1 MSQWTFQN
9 KKIDVLPEGCEA
21 FVYLITNLKT
31 GRQYIGNKFFWSL
44 RREQV
49 NKVRKRIKIE
59 SDWKTYWSSSDELQA
74 DVNELGQ
81 ENFMREIIYLCPSKG
96 TTNYLEAKEQ
106 FSRGV
111 LENKDK
117 WYNGIIQCKI
127 HRNHV
132 KL

>member
-1 MSQWTFQN
+1 MTDWTYHGELF
-9 KKIDVLPEGCEA
+9 LEPGTHYG

-31 GRQYIGNKFFWSL
+31 GRQYIGKKFFWSL
-44 RREQV
+44 RRKQV

-59 SDWKTYWSSSDELQA
+59 SDWKTYWSSSDELHA
-74 DVNELGQ
+74 DINELGQ
-81 ENFMREIIYLCPSKG
+81 DNFMREIIYLCPSKG
-96 TTNYLEAKEQ
+96 TTNYMEAKEQ

-111 LENKDK
+111 LENKEK

-132 KL
+132 KI